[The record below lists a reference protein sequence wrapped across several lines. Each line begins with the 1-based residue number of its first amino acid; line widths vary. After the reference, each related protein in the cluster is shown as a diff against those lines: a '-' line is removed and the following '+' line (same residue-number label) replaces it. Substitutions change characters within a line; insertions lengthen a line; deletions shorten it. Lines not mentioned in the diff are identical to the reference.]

1 MPFEKK
7 ASEHERRAYDL
18 FTRAGI
24 SIPSLLAY
32 DEASQMLSLE
42 DLRETY
48 ISGNDASEQV
58 SVMLDAAADL
68 HATFWDNY
76 DVFGQVGLPWRLDNQ
91 KNFRRHCN
99 AMEKGIRPYC
109 KAHKMDD
116 AVFRQ
121 ALAFFR
127 AEMPKQQQMR
137 FHAGKNI
144 TVIHGD
150 LHPGNLLLPKAS
162 GGPAVFID
170 LEAVRMGL
178 GAEDLAMLLALH
190 IAPEKAQALPLLKRY
205 YVRLCE
211 KVQGYAF
218 ETLLEDY
225 RIALAEALF
234 FPQKLYLVDASIDD
248 PTMMRNAV
256 AAWYSFSES

>member
-18 FTRAGI
+18 FTRTGI
-24 SIPSLLAY
+24 PIPSLLAY

-48 ISGNDASEQV
+48 ISGNDAPEQV
-58 SVMLDAAADL
+58 SVMLDAAANL
-68 HATFWDNY
+68 HAVFWDNY
-76 DVFGQVGLPWRLDNQ
+76 DAFGQVRLPWRLEHP
-91 KNFRRHCN
+91 KNFARHCK
-99 AMEKGIRPYC
+99 AMEKHARAFC
-109 KAHKMDD
+109 KAHRMDD
-116 AVFRQ
+116 GVFRQ
-121 ALAFFR
+121 AMAFFR
-127 AEMPKQQQMR
+127 EEMPRAIDAR
-137 FHAGKNI
+137 FHTGKNI

-150 LHPGNLLLPKAS
+150 LHPGNMLFPK
-162 GGPAVFID
+162 GDEGPARFVD

-190 IAPEKAQALPLLKRY
+190 IAPEKEQALPLLKY
-205 YVRLCE
+205 YYTRLCE

-234 FPQKLYLVDASIDD
+234 FPARLFCDAGIQDT
-248 PTMMRNAV
+248 TMKRNAIT
-256 AAWYSFSES
+256 AWHSFSES